1 MIFGA
6 TEWLLLQ
13 ILQKEWKKIEHKE
26 EPKRD
31 NSTLDQANDY
41 LHIFSFAFINI

>member
-1 MIFGA
+1 MIITTNIAKGV
-6 TEWLLLQ
+6 T
-13 ILQKEWKKIEHKE
+13 KIEHKE

-41 LHIFSFAFINI
+41 LQIFSFAFINI

>member
-1 MIFGA
+1 MIITTNIAKGV
-6 TEWLLLQ
+6 
-13 ILQKEWKKIEHKE
+13 KKKMEHKE

-41 LHIFSFAFINI
+41 LQIFSFAFINI